1 MYVSWRH
8 DTAGRAAGAYNA
20 RPGIGRAGGLA
31 MRLLSMLMPQER
43 RFFALFNQHASLV
56 VKGAATL
63 VEMLTNYTDNGVRD
77 EYVAKIHAIEHAAD
91 DVTHQTVQL
100 MHNTFV
106 TPFDRDQINKL
117 IQRMDDIL
125 DLIQDT
131 AESLTLYDVHSLTA
145 EVRHLANL
153 MQLSCQKVAD
163 AVIQLSSMDNG
174 PAILKICQEVDALE
188 SDADRVMRSA
198 ISRLFREEQ
207 DVRQLVKLKAVYE
220 LIELTTDKC
229 QDVALVIEG
238 VVLENG

>member
-1 MYVSWRH
+1 MRPVDIRA
-8 DTAGRAAGAYNA
+8 TGRD
-20 RPGIGRAGGLA
+20 A

-43 RFFALFNQHASLV
+43 KFFALFNRHASLV
-56 VKGAATL
+56 VEGAAAL
-63 VEMLTNYTDNGVRD
+63 VEMLDGYSDGARRD
-77 EYVAKIHAIEHAAD
+77 EYVAKIQKIEHNAD
-91 DVTHQTVQL
+91 EVTHETVAL

-131 AESLTLYDVHSLTA
+131 AESLALYDVNVLTA

-153 MQLSCQKVAD
+153 MQLSCQKVHD

-174 PAILKICQEVDALE
+174 KAILRICQEIDALE

-198 ISRLFREEQ
+198 ISRLFREEK

-220 LIELTTDKC
+220 LIELATDKC
-229 QDVALVIEG
+229 LDVALVIEG

>member
-1 MYVSWRH
+1 MRPVDIRA
-8 DTAGRAAGAYNA
+8 TGRD
-20 RPGIGRAGGLA
+20 A

-43 RFFALFNQHASLV
+43 KFFALFNQHASLV
-56 VKGAATL
+56 VQGAAAL
-63 VEMLTNYTDNGVRD
+63 VEMLEGYADGTRRD
-77 EYVAKIHAIEHAAD
+77 EFVAKIQTIEHNAD
-91 DVTHQTVQL
+91 EVTHETVAL

-131 AESLTLYDVHSLTA
+131 AESLMLYDVHTLTA

-153 MQLSCQKVAD
+153 MQLSCQKVHD
-163 AVIQLSSMDNG
+163 AVTQLSSMDNG
-174 PAILKICQEVDALE
+174 QAILKICQEIDVLE

-198 ISRLFREEQ
+198 ISRLFREEK

-220 LIELTTDKC
+220 LIELATDKC
-229 QDVALVIEG
+229 LDVALVIEG

>member
-1 MYVSWRH
+1 
-8 DTAGRAAGAYNA
+8 
-20 RPGIGRAGGLA
+20 

-56 VKGAATL
+56 VQGAAAL
-63 VEMLTNYTDNGVRD
+63 VEMLSDYSDGSRRD
-77 EYVAKIHAIEHAAD
+77 EYVARIQKIEHDAD
-91 DVTHQTVQL
+91 TVTHQTVAL

-131 AESLTLYDVHSLTA
+131 AESLMLYDVHTLTA

-153 MQLSCQKVAD
+153 VQLACGKVHD
-163 AVIQLSSMDNG
+163 AVTQLSSMDNG
-174 PAILKICQEVDALE
+174 KAILKICQEVDALE
-188 SDADRVMRSA
+188 SDADRVMRAS

-220 LIELTTDKC
+220 LLELTTDKC

>member
-1 MYVSWRH
+1 M
-8 DTAGRAAGAYNA
+8 
-20 RPGIGRAGGLA
+20 
-31 MRLLSMLMPQER
+31 LSVLMPQER
-43 RFFALFNQHASLV
+43 QFFALFNQHAALV
-56 VKGAATL
+56 VDGAAAL
-63 VEMLTNYTDNGVRD
+63 VEMLAGYSDNGRRD
-77 EYVAKIHAIEHAAD
+77 EYVAKIQSIEHAAD
-91 DVTHQTVQL
+91 EVTHQTVAL

-125 DLIQDT
+125 DLMQDT
-131 AESLTLYDVHSLTA
+131 AESLMLYDVHKLTA
-145 EVRHLANL
+145 EVLHLANL
-153 MQLSCQKVAD
+153 VQIGCARVHD
-163 AVIQLSSMDNG
+163 AVTQLSSMDNG
-174 PAILKICQEVDALE
+174 PVILKICQEIDSLE

-220 LIELTTDKC
+220 LLELTTDKC

>member
-1 MYVSWRH
+1 
-8 DTAGRAAGAYNA
+8 
-20 RPGIGRAGGLA
+20 
-31 MRLLSMLMPQER
+31 MRLLSLLMPQER
-43 RFFALFNQHASLV
+43 QFFTLFNRHASLV
-56 VKGAATL
+56 VEGAAAL
-63 VEMLTNYTDNGVRD
+63 VEMLSNYTENGRRD
-77 EYVAKIHAIEHAAD
+77 EFVAKIQSIEHKAD
-91 DVTHQTVQL
+91 EVTHQTVQL

-125 DLIQDT
+125 DLMQDT
-131 AESLTLYDVHSLTA
+131 AESLTLYDVHKLTA
-145 EVRHLANL
+145 EIRHLANL
-153 MQLSCQKVAD
+153 MQLSCTKVHD
-163 AVIQLSSMDNG
+163 AVVQLSSMDNG
-174 PAILKICQEVDALE
+174 PAILKICQEIDALE

>member
-1 MYVSWRH
+1 
-8 DTAGRAAGAYNA
+8 
-20 RPGIGRAGGLA
+20 
-31 MRLLSMLMPQER
+31 MRLLSVLMPQER
-43 RFFALFNQHASLV
+43 QFFALFNQHAALV
-56 VKGAATL
+56 VDGAAAL
-63 VEMLTNYTDNGVRD
+63 VEMLAGYSDNGRRD
-77 EYVAKIHAIEHAAD
+77 EYVAKIQSIEHAAD
-91 DVTHQTVQL
+91 EVTHQTVAL

-125 DLIQDT
+125 DLMQDT
-131 AESLTLYDVHSLTA
+131 AESLMLYDVHKLTA
-145 EVRHLANL
+145 EVLHLANL
-153 MQLSCQKVAD
+153 VQIGCARVHD
-163 AVIQLSSMDNG
+163 AVTQLSSMDNG
-174 PAILKICQEVDALE
+174 PVILKICQEIDSLE

-220 LIELTTDKC
+220 LLELTTDKC

>member
-1 MYVSWRH
+1 MR
-8 DTAGRAAGAYNA
+8 AREPIAAG
-20 RPGIGRAGGLA
+20 GIG
-31 MRLLSMLMPQER
+31 MQLLSVLMPRER
-43 RFFALFNQHASLV
+43 QFFTLFNQHASLV
-56 VKGAATL
+56 VQGAATL
-63 VEMLTNYTDNGVRD
+63 VEMLSNYSNNGQRD
-77 EYVAKIHAIEHAAD
+77 EYVAKIHDIEHAAD
-91 DVTHQTVQL
+91 EVTHQTVQL

-125 DLIQDT
+125 DLMQDT
-131 AESLTLYDVHSLTA
+131 AESLTLYDVDAVTP
-145 EVRHLANL
+145 EVLHLASL
-153 MQLSCQKVAD
+153 MQVCCARVHD
-163 AVIQLSSMDNG
+163 AVTQLSSMDNG

-198 ISRLFREEQ
+198 ISKLFREEQ
-207 DVRQLVKLKAVYE
+207 DVRKLIKLKAVYE

>member
-1 MYVSWRH
+1 MK
-8 DTAGRAAGAYNA
+8 
-20 RPGIGRAGGLA
+20 
-31 MRLLSMLMPQER
+31 LLSVLMPQER
-43 RFFALFNQHASLV
+43 QFFTLFNRHASLV
-56 VKGAATL
+56 VEGAKAL
-63 VEMLTNYTDNGVRD
+63 VDMLAGYADAASREGF
-77 EYVAKIHAIEHAAD
+77 VAKIHSIEHAAD
-91 DVTHQTVQL
+91 EVTHQTVAL

-131 AESLTLYDVHSLTA
+131 AESLTLYDVHELTP
-145 EVRHLANL
+145 EVSHLADL
-153 MQLSCQKVAD
+153 MQICCARVHD
-163 AVIQLSSMDNG
+163 AVTQLSNMDNG
-174 PAILKICQEVDALE
+174 PAILKLCQEIDALE
-188 SDADRVMRSA
+188 SDADRVMRGA

-207 DVRQLVKLKAVYE
+207 DVRQLFKLKAVYE

>member
-1 MYVSWRH
+1 
-8 DTAGRAAGAYNA
+8 
-20 RPGIGRAGGLA
+20 
-31 MRLLSMLMPQER
+31 MRLLSVLMPQER
-43 RFFALFNQHASLV
+43 QFFSLFNAHAALV
-56 VKGAATL
+56 VDGARAL
-63 VEMLTNYTDNGVRD
+63 VELLAGYADNGRR
-77 EYVAKIHAIEHAAD
+77 EALIAKIQQLEHDAD
-91 DVTHQTVQL
+91 EVTHQTVAL

-125 DLIQDT
+125 DLMQDT
-131 AESLTLYDVHSLTA
+131 AESLTLYDVHTLTA

-153 MQLSCQKVAD
+153 VQLACGKVHD
-163 AVIQLSSMDNG
+163 AVLQLSSMDNG
-174 PAILKICQEVDALE
+174 QAILKICQEVDALE

-220 LIELTTDKC
+220 LLELTTDKC

>member
-1 MYVSWRH
+1 
-8 DTAGRAAGAYNA
+8 
-20 RPGIGRAGGLA
+20 
-31 MRLLSMLMPQER
+31 MRLLSVLMPRER
-43 RFFALFNQHASLV
+43 QFFTLFNSHAGLV
-56 VKGAATL
+56 VDGARAL
-63 VEMLTNYTDNGVRD
+63 VELLAGYADNGRR
-77 EYVAKIHAIEHAAD
+77 EALIAKIQKVEHDAD
-91 DVTHQTVQL
+91 DVTHETVAL

-131 AESLTLYDVHSLTA
+131 AESLMLYDVHTLTP
-145 EVRHLANL
+145 EVLHLADL
-153 MQLSCQKVAD
+153 VQVACGKVHD
-163 AVIQLSSMDNG
+163 AVLQLSSMDNG
-174 PAILKICQEVDALE
+174 KAILKICQEVDALE

-220 LIELTTDKC
+220 LLEPTTDKC

>member
-1 MYVSWRH
+1 
-8 DTAGRAAGAYNA
+8 
-20 RPGIGRAGGLA
+20 
-31 MRLLSMLMPQER
+31 MRLLSVLMPRER
-43 RFFALFNQHASLV
+43 QFFTLFNSHASLV
-56 VKGAATL
+56 VQGAAAL
-63 VEMLTNYTDNGVRD
+63 VEMLADYSDNERRD
-77 EYVAKIHAIEHAAD
+77 AYVAKIQGFERAAD
-91 DVTHQTVQL
+91 DITHQTVAL

-125 DLIQDT
+125 DLMQDT
-131 AESLTLYDVHSLTA
+131 AESLTLYDVEAVTP
-145 EVRHLANL
+145 EVLHLASL
-153 MQLSCQKVAD
+153 MQVCCARVHD
-163 AVIQLSSMDNG
+163 AVTQLSSMDNG

-198 ISRLFREEQ
+198 ISKLFREEQ
-207 DVRQLVKLKAVYE
+207 DVRKLIKLKAVYE